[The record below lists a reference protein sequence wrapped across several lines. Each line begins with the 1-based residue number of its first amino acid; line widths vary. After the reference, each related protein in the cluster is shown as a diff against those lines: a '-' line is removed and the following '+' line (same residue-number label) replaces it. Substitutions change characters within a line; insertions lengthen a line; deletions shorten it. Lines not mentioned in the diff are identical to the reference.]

1 MPFKTGDWLSFA
13 MFVCLL
19 ENSHC
24 LAGCEM
30 LHQGRLSR
38 KSQLKHC
45 NRWHQLYFLLPV
57 DQVRLFGPLN
67 LMNPHIWDHR
77 IQVLNIRGIGNCFR
91 VSACRTNT
99 LFGSLSILGRSGA
112 WRIAVSAEGA
122 CLTHD
127 ANIYKGV
134 VFGNSCVVSETPS
147 CSVTMESRVFNVCAM
162 TRILWFQQLFE
173 PFPEPGWK
181 RRSVQHVFWTP

>member
-1 MPFKTGDWLSFA
+1 MGHSSGFSSAFLDYFTSDLHICNSQTNQKCLSRPGIVICH
-13 MFVCLL
+13 VCLL

-24 LAGCEM
+24 LAGCKM

-77 IQVLNIRGIGNCFR
+77 IRVLNIRGMGTCFR

-112 WRIAVSAEGA
+112 WRIAVVQKVLASPMMQ
-122 CLTHD
+122 
-127 ANIYKGV
+127 IYIKAW
-134 VFGNSCVVSETPS
+134 FSEAA
-147 CSVTMESRVFNVCAM
+147 V
-162 TRILWFQQLFE
+162 LYQ
-173 PFPEPGWK
+173 K
-181 RRSVQHVFWTP
+181 RRAVQ

>member
-1 MPFKTGDWLSFA
+1 

-30 LHQGRLSR
+30 LRQGRLSR

-77 IQVLNIRGIGNCFR
+77 IQVLNIRGMGNCFR

-112 WRIAVSAEGA
+112 WRIAVVQKVLASPMMQMKAW
-122 CLTHD
+122 L
-127 ANIYKGV
+127 
-134 VFGNSCVVSETPS
+134 SEATVLYQKRRA

-173 PFPEPGWK
+173 PFPEPG
-181 RRSVQHVFWTP
+181 